1 VLAACKD
8 FVGGDAK
15 NKCTGWSSSTL
26 GDFLG
31 EEEGACGTNPLLT
44 FILTSMYVFFLT
56 RPRILEP
63 HLRHTLAET
72 GHRGDPLQI
81 LAIRITVNLEVGLQH
96 LQLLLG
102 EGGAHPFR
110 LALVITIAITAL
122 WNCGKGKGV

>member
-1 VLAACKD
+1 MD
-8 FVGGDAK
+8 RD
-15 NKCTGWSSSTL
+15 WE
-26 GDFLG
+26 D
-31 EEEGACGTNPLLT
+31 ACGTNPLLT

-56 RPRILEP
+56 RPRVLEP

-122 WNCGKGKGV
+122 WNGKNKNRNQIRGRSEMQLPLDLKYLRSCPR

>member
-1 VLAACKD
+1 LD
-8 FVGGDAK
+8 RD
-15 NKCTGWSSSTL
+15 WE
-26 GDFLG
+26 D
-31 EEEGACGTNPLLT
+31 ACGTNPLLT

-56 RPRILEP
+56 RPRVLEP
-63 HLRHTLAET
+63 YLRHTLAET

-122 WNCGKGKGV
+122 WNGKNKNRNQIRGRSEMQLPLDLKYLRSCPR